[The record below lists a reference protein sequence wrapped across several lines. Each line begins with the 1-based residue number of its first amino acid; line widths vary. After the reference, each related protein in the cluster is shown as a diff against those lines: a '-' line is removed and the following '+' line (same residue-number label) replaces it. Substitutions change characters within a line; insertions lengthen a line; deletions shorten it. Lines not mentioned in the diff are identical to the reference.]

1 MQHAEHFLTR
11 LDRLVGREVDLAL
24 ELYRDPELLRTVV
37 DAASPPEGCE
47 RLAISLEDAVTG
59 PFLVVTRGGQFVTCL
74 GRGMRPGELPVV
86 SRPELDACARRVER
100 LREKLALSREIK
112 GQRASQQLLRRLF
125 LTPDSVS
132 REDFLE
138 VAAWEPLAGSAFLD
152 TYTAMGAALVD
163 RGELLRNARVRG
175 PAGDAALREYWDLL
189 HAAGHMALLGSLTA
203 DREQYAER
211 TERTAGARAAFSWP
225 LTGTGI
231 IAFILKGAWAAGR
244 LGKLMLPAY
253 KRALTEDV
261 AFFEL
266 LDTLFALLTLGL
278 RNRGLRAEIQKAL
291 RAAPGL
297 ARTPHAQRL
306 REAMGQ
312 EIEVCCSIA
321 AELLDA
327 TPEGLEAGLLRV
339 GEGYFEAGARPL
351 EDPQQRELA
360 RTLPLMSRTD
370 GLTEGYKLAH
380 TLHLVAVAARGG
392 PEQFYLPRTLL
403 AAVREPW
410 KPEDT
415 WKVLDPIMKA
425 ERAGRVPAVRKVTVG
440 RNDPCSCGSGKKYKR
455 CCGA

>member
-11 LDRLVGREVDLAL
+11 LDRLVGSEADLAL
-24 ELYRDPELLRTVV
+24 DLYRDPELLRAVV

-47 RLAISLEDAVTG
+47 RLAISLEDAATG
-59 PFLVVTRGGQFVTCL
+59 PFLVVTRDGQFVTCL
-74 GRGMRPGELPVV
+74 GRGMRPGDLPVV
-86 SRPELDACARRVER
+86 TRPEFDACTRRIGR

-112 GQRASQQLLRRLF
+112 GQRSSQQLLRRLF
-125 LTPDSVS
+125 LSPDSVS

-138 VAAWEPLAGSAFLD
+138 VVAWEPLAGSAFLD
-152 TYTAMGAALVD
+152 TYQAMGAALID
-163 RGELLRNARVRG
+163 RGELLRHARVRD
-175 PAGDAALREYWDLL
+175 PAGEAALREYWDLL

-203 DREQYAER
+203 DREPFAER
-211 TERTAGARAAFSWP
+211 TERVAGARAAFSWP
-225 LTGTGI
+225 LTGTI

-278 RNRGLRAEIQKAL
+278 RNRGLRTEIQKAL
-291 RAAPGL
+291 RAAPGA

-312 EIEVCCSIA
+312 EVEVCCAIA

-370 GLTEGYKLAH
+370 GLTEGHKLAH

-392 PEQFYLPRTLL
+392 PEQFYLPRALL

-415 WKVLDPIMKA
+415 QRLLEPIRMA
-425 ERAGRVPAVRKVTVG
+425 ERAGRKPAERKVAAG
-440 RNDPCSCGSGKKYKR
+440 RNDPCPCGSGKKYKR
-455 CCGA
+455 CCGG